1 MTTLSKKESS
11 NLLNPPNKKV
21 LIITYYFPPSGGAG
35 VQRTLKF
42 VKYLRDFGWEPVV
55 LTVKNADYP
64 AYDKTLQSDIPSRV
78 KIYRSRIVEPYRLYR
93 RFTGKRAGEA
103 TDIAT
108 QSIDA
113 RSKNQIG
120 EQISEWIRSVFF
132 IPDARLSWQFFGYSM
147 GKKILREENIDV
159 IFSSAPPYTAHLI
172 GLKLKRFSQL
182 PWLVDFRDSWI
193 GWLSTPQWRPKIS
206 RAMEKHMEKSVL
218 KEADK
223 IVTVSY
229 GVKDDLLSRH
239 PELRDER
246 WIYLPNGFDSADFEN
261 IRSKPKSKKIT
272 VTYLGSV
279 FGSRSP
285 EPLIR
290 ALESLK
296 NENCPLLKKIKFRFV
311 GRMGEPIRKRIES
324 SSVCGLF
331 EILPYVKHHESLAYL
346 ANSDISLL
354 IIDDV
359 PASRGILTGKIFEY
373 IGVGNP
379 IFALAP
385 EGEAAD
391 LIRNNELGVVV
402 AHDDIDGV
410 KKALVQLAEAKNL
423 LKNNSGIKK
432 QFERREQT
440 RQLAKVLDDLTS
452 NVKT

>member
-1 MTTLSKKESS
+1 M
-11 NLLNPPNKKV
+11 
-21 LIITYYFPPSGGAG
+21 
-35 VQRTLKF
+35 
-42 VKYLRDFGWEPVV
+42 
-55 LTVKNADYP
+55 
-64 AYDKTLQSDIPSRV
+64 
-78 KIYRSRIVEPYRLYR
+78 
-93 RFTGKRAGEA
+93 
-103 TDIAT
+103 
-108 QSIDA
+108 
-113 RSKNQIG
+113 
-120 EQISEWIRSVFF
+120 
-132 IPDARLSWQFFGYSM
+132 
-147 GKKILREENIDV
+147 
-159 IFSSAPPYTAHLI
+159 
-172 GLKLKRFSQL
+172 
-182 PWLVDFRDSWI
+182 VDFRDSWI

-206 RAMEKHMEKSVL
+206 RAIEYHMEKSVL

-261 IRSKPKSKKIT
+261 IRSKLKSEKTT
-272 VTYLGSV
+272 VTYLGSI
-279 FGSRSP
+279 FGSRTP

-296 NENCPLLKKIKFRFV
+296 NENSPLLKKLKFRFV
-311 GRMGEPIRKRIES
+311 GRIGEPIRKRMET
-324 SSVCGLF
+324 SSVCNLF
-331 EILPYVKHHESLAYL
+331 EIVPYVKHHESLAYL

-385 EGEAAD
+385 EGEAAE
-391 LIRNNELGVVV
+391 LIRKNELGVVV

-410 KKALVQLAEAKNL
+410 KKALVQLTEGKNL

-440 RQLAKVLDDLTS
+440 RQLAKILDDLTA